1 MVEFDSKAAIYM
13 LILTCVVIVVGAERK
28 RQKIARA
35 SDNEMR
41 KRAQV
46 RESRAAR
53 LNTALW
59 MKPFDLHDTE
69 LSN

>member
-1 MVEFDSKAAIYM
+1 M
-13 LILTCVVIVVGAERK
+13 LILTCVVIVIGAERK

-46 RESRAAR
+46 REGRAAR
-53 LNTALW
+53 LNTAL
-59 MKPFDLHDTE
+59 
-69 LSN
+69 

>member
-1 MVEFDSKAAIYM
+1 MVEFGPKLARGCHM
-13 LILTCVVIVVGAERK
+13 LILTSVVIAVGAERK

-46 RESRAAR
+46 REGRAAR
-53 LNTALW
+53 LNTAL
-59 MKPFDLHDTE
+59 
-69 LSN
+69 